1 MEKQAKRKKSIIDGL
16 YREGASKVF
25 WEPISKNRSLFD
37 KIDVS
42 KYENNIDIVYL
53 GAGIGKFNI
62 LTQLSKLSVPVIDSG
77 FVFEVWSDPAS
88 KKERPI

>member
-1 MEKQAKRKKSIIDGL
+1 MEKQAKEKSIIDGL
-16 YREGASKVF
+16 YREGASKAF
-25 WEPISKNRSLFD
+25 WEPISKIDPFFD

-88 KKERPI
+88 KKKDPI